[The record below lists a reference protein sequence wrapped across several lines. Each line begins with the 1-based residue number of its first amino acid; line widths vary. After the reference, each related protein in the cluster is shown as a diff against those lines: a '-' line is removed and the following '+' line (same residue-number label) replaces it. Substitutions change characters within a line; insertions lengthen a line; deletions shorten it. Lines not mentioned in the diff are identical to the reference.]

1 LISFFA
7 HIALRLAVLLSM
19 TLVATYTWAGD
30 PLPWSVLLIDQENQS
45 RVWNFDLS
53 NALRSVLIAP
63 SVPITVYADNLD
75 LARVAGPDY
84 EKALRSFLIEKYR
97 NVPIGVI
104 VVNGARALDLVLS
117 LRLELWPDVPVV
129 CAAVD
134 DEAAARMK
142 SVPNV
147 TGHIM
152 RLTLRDMVSTARLVV
167 NPNSPPQPCGSIP
180 ISRL

>member
-19 TLVATYTWAGD
+19 TLAATYTWAGD
-30 PLPWSVLLIDQENQS
+30 PSPRSVLLIDQENQS

-53 NALRSVLIAP
+53 NALRSVLIGPGA
-63 SVPITVYADNLD
+63 PITVYADNLD

-117 LRLELWPDVPVV
+117 LRLELWPDYLW
-129 CAAVD
+129 C
-134 DEAAARMK
+134 
-142 SVPNV
+142 
-147 TGHIM
+147 
-152 RLTLRDMVSTARLVV
+152 LRQSTTK
-167 NPNSPPQPCGSIP
+167 PP
-180 ISRL
+180 LA

>member
-1 LISFFA
+1 LTSVDLRPVRAEHRHELALGDLQRTSF
-7 HIALRLAVLLSM
+7 R
-19 TLVATYTWAGD
+19 
-30 PLPWSVLLIDQENQS
+30 
-45 RVWNFDLS
+45 
-53 NALRSVLIAP
+53 
-63 SVPITVYADNLD
+63 
-75 LARVAGPDY
+75 
-84 EKALRSFLIEKYR
+84 
-97 NVPIGVI
+97 I

-129 CAAVD
+129 FAAVD

-167 NPNSPPQPCGSIP
+167 PNLKQIVLVGDPLHVGGAVLAVEDPDLDLPVRDLAVDRGDVGRGRLGALADRLQERVQRQQLQPE
-180 ISRL
+180 RLGQRREDALFSADGTSW

>member
-1 LISFFA
+1 
-7 HIALRLAVLLSM
+7 
-19 TLVATYTWAGD
+19 
-30 PLPWSVLLIDQENQS
+30 
-45 RVWNFDLS
+45 
-53 NALRSVLIAP
+53 LIAP